1 MDDKVSVIINCFNGD
16 EYLRQAIES
25 VYSQTYQ
32 NWEIIFWDNC
42 SNDNSSSIANS
53 FDNRLKYFF
62 SKKKT
67 TLSEARK
74 LAVSKSTGKWIAFLD
89 TDDFWFEDKLFLQM
103 EKLKNTNFIV
113 CYGGVNEVSES
124 GRLIRSLVPKYPDG
138 NQLKDHLK
146 QFDINMVT
154 PIIRKKALE
163 ENNINF
169 DEKIVASEEY
179 NIFMKLACV
188 GEFCTINKVLGVWRI
203 RLNSLT
209 NQSIEFWSKD
219 RKYTLNQLKRIM
231 PNIEEKFPE
240 EYSYALATADYYEA
254 RFLIDSKKYFQAR
267 QIMYKIKTYSFTFF
281 FLWLISYVPFFWNV
295 LHEESVK
302 RFLSAN
308 LLRKSKTKNNN

>member
-1 MDDKVSVIINCFNGD
+1 
-16 EYLRQAIES
+16 
-25 VYSQTYQ
+25 
-32 NWEIIFWDNC
+32 
-42 SNDNSSSIANS
+42 
-53 FDNRLKYFF
+53 
-62 SKKKT
+62 
-67 TLSEARK
+67 
-74 LAVSKSTGKWIAFLD
+74 
-89 TDDFWFEDKLFLQM
+89 
-103 EKLKNTNFIV
+103 
-113 CYGGVNEVSES
+113 
-124 GRLIRSLVPKYPDG
+124 
-138 NQLKDHLK
+138 
-146 QFDINMVT
+146 
-154 PIIRKKALE
+154 
-163 ENNINF
+163 
-169 DEKIVASEEY
+169 
-179 NIFMKLACV
+179 MKLACV

-209 NQSIEFWSKD
+209 NQSIAFWSKD

-267 QIMYKIKTYSFTFF
+267 QIMNKIKTYSFTFF